1 MDELVLILVETS
13 MLQHTLAQEYAY
25 CSHFVLLQTAYFCS
39 KLGKI
44 RVVGELRVIVS
55 AAVIIR
61 ASSAVPALSRMEEA
75 AADDQTKWLSTK

>member
-1 MDELVLILVETS
+1 MDELVLILARPQCYSTPWLKN
-13 MLQHTLAQEYAY
+13 MHTAPTL
-25 CSHFVLLQTAYFCS
+25 LLQTAYFCS

-75 AADDQTKWLSTK
+75 AADDQTEWLSTK